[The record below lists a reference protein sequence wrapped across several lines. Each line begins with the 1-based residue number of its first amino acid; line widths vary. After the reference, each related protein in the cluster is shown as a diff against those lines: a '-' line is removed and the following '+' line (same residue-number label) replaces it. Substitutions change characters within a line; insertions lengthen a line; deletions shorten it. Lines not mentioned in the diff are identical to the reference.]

1 MVGSVYSES
10 FDQIVSDSDNLG
22 MRGRKRSQNLMDESV
37 NIKIMQVTEAT
48 QVNNEEELTVGDA
61 QTAKELQTFE
71 VRSTQNSRIS

>member
-48 QVNNEEELTVGDA
+48 QVNHEEELTVGDA

>member
-1 MVGSVYSES
+1 
-10 FDQIVSDSDNLG
+10 

-61 QTAKELQTFE
+61 QTAKEL
-71 VRSTQNSRIS
+71 